1 MSKIERPRD
10 VRRSYD
16 KYTVKEL
23 SDMESSSSISEI
35 HLKNNNTDIHANDVS
50 AGVVRVEEESVDGD
64 DRIYIHPRRDTDRT
78 LKIYICIIWV
88 LVCFGSPFAVSYLD
102 FYAAIAL
109 GIGLINLFFYV
120 LWGYSL
126 WKSKELYS
134 VKVLLKKI
142 KHWLPISVPVGRTV
156 KPTDPILSISEASAI
171 RGSILYY
178 SIIAVTCSVSIQ
190 VLSVSLYNI
199 AQRNTTFPV
208 ISGFHEKSDFIVF
221 FLPFSALGLVMISL
235 FELSKFDPVH
245 TIFHYLGVVLVL
257 TGNLCFPF
265 AEDWSWWSILGLIVL
280 VGITA
285 LWFFSG
291 YLLPEDTEDIRLVT
305 LISKLSIG
313 LEVLVF
319 LLTTVFNIIAILEL
333 GHIQRGPRL
342 SRW

>member
-142 KHWLPISVPVGRTV
+142 KHWLPISVPVGTV
-156 KPTDPILSISEASAI
+156 FLGDGAIGAVSRSPWDDESHNRYLAARSDFNHFIQVEVQNNRIYASA
-171 RGSILYY
+171 
-178 SIIAVTCSVSIQ
+178 V
-190 VLSVSLYNI
+190 N
-199 AQRNTTFPV
+199 
-208 ISGFHEKSDFIVF
+208 
-221 FLPFSALGLVMISL
+221 
-235 FELSKFDPVH
+235 
-245 TIFHYLGVVLVL
+245 
-257 TGNLCFPF
+257 TGNEIFI
-265 AEDWSWWSILGLIVL
+265 E
-280 VGITA
+280 
-285 LWFFSG
+285 
-291 YLLPEDTEDIRLVT
+291 
-305 LISKLSIG
+305 
-313 LEVLVF
+313 
-319 LLTTVFNIIAILEL
+319 
-333 GHIQRGPRL
+333 
-342 SRW
+342 